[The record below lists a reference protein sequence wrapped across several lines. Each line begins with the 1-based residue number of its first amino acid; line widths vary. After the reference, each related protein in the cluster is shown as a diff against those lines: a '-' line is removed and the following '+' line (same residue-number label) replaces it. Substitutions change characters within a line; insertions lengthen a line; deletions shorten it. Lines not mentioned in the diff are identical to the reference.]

1 MLGNPYSTSMKAH
14 QASLINAV
22 LLITM
27 GLWAYF
33 ASESAPKTAF
43 VPVGFGVALVALNFG
58 VKKGSKILSHI
69 AMAITVLVLLS
80 LIMPLVGSINRGN
93 DLAVVRV
100 GAMMASAM
108 VAIVFFVK
116 SFGEAR
122 RKRESGGTK

>member
-1 MLGNPYSTSMKAH
+1 MKAH

-69 AMAITVLVLLS
+69 AIAITVLVLLS

>member
-1 MLGNPYSTSMKAH
+1 MKAH

-58 VKKGSKILSHI
+58 VKKGSKVLSHI
-69 AMAITVLVLLS
+69 AMVITVLVLLS

-93 DLAVVRV
+93 ELAVVRV
-100 GAMMASAM
+100 GVMMASAA

-116 SFGEAR
+116 SFREAR
-122 RKRESGGTK
+122 RNRESAGAK

>member
-1 MLGNPYSTSMKAH
+1 MKAH

-93 DLAVVRV
+93 ELAVVRV